1 MFAFLYKILRLKNLL
16 ISNRLLIVA
25 SIIGLYVMG
34 WYISIGLYE
43 DDQEFTVEIS
53 ADYIT
58 SDSNEHKRDNLVEF
72 NGALH
77 HNIDHNNIKKET
89 IFLEER
95 FDGEKS
101 KVEKT
106 EDNKI
111 ENKVVTN
118 VTIKDQNI
126 HGDFMA
132 SNITISKTSND
143 KTSKDKTNV
152 EENIMTKS
160 YYRKYTYTDPGS
172 YSGPIIDAWPP
183 NKSRDVSLYM
193 NASFTKLPNKNKLT
207 KKTLLVM
214 VLSSP
219 PEEMQRRVW
228 RNAWG
233 KFANEQTSVLF
244 LIGKSPI
251 KDSSSIENMIS
262 KEQGRY
268 GDIVRV
274 QGLIEHYDNLTLK
287 SLYAVKFFLSE
298 NIFISEPPK
307 YMLKVD
313 TDTIVNLPKLYH
325 QITEDT
331 KYKNRDHLLMGCCFC
346 CPGKDKS
353 HCKRLKLDN
362 KPFDA
367 EYIKK
372 RKMGRKKYMFVHKQ
386 RKAPAEEHPYR
397 RWQIPDYLF
406 NGKQY
411 PSYLSGGSGYVI
423 SRSSAECMFKQA
435 LRTPYLPLEDVY
447 VTGFVAQSCKI
458 GVLDNPGFSG
468 IRKTKF
474 DPEFDIVTH
483 FDCGQQISKLRC
495 YRDLKYLGK
504 KIAPLLKGEN
514 EKYKK

>member
-1 MFAFLYKILRLKNLL
+1 MFVFLYKILRLKNLL

-43 DDQEFTVEIS
+43 EDQNFTVGIS
-53 ADYIT
+53 DDYIT
-58 SDSNEHKRDNLVEF
+58 SDSNEHKRDNLVEL

-77 HNIDHNNIKKET
+77 HNRDHNNIPEET
-89 IFLEER
+89 IFFEEK
-95 FDGEKS
+95 FDGEES
-101 KVEKT
+101 LVEKT
-106 EDNKI
+106 DANKI
-111 ENKVVTN
+111 ENKVPTN
-118 VTIKDQNI
+118 VTIKQQSVRDDFI
-126 HGDFMA
+126 H
-132 SNITISKTSND
+132 SNNTISKTSND
-143 KTSKDKTNV
+143 KTIKDKINAK
-152 EENIMTKS
+152 ENIMTKS

-172 YSGPIIDAWPP
+172 YSGPIIEAWPP

-193 NASFTKLPNKNKLT
+193 NASFTKLPNQNKLT

-233 KFANEQTSVLF
+233 KFANEQTAVLF

-331 KYKNRDHLLMGCCFC
+331 KYKNRNHLLMGCCFC

-353 HCKRLKLDN
+353 HCKRLRLDN
-362 KPFDA
+362 KPFDE

-406 NGKQY
+406 SGKQY

-423 SRSSAECMFKQA
+423 SRSSAECMFEHA

-504 KIAPLLKGEN
+504 KIAPLLKDEN
-514 EKYKK
+514 EKQRK